1 MPKTVKKI
9 DTEGRLDPI
18 GKPVKPS
25 VRSSLRVA
33 QMKQKEAIEEKKRN
47 KKIKIQEELGKFNA
61 FSKIL
66 EEEGI
71 TRKYPFPQ
79 TWESNLEVN
88 YKHLT
93 DDMGKYDLIKN
104 KFQVFNDGDWSWCD
118 KFFTSTAEAAD
129 NSKIGQSLKVSMFF
143 YLTIFNIQY
152 KDTHTQKILHGEN
165 RKDLTLLLSIL
176 ECFIKNLL
184 VGVIVNQHTGEL
196 QWAEGTIHL
205 DIDTLKKAIESANVS
220 QEVVSQE
227 VIVAFVN
234 LLELTNIFFGAE
246 ALQVQGGGW
255 IEAPLIFQHPM
266 KDSPELTIL
275 LFDILKNKPF
285 HEQAQVHPGKYV
297 STMEGTPLSV
307 HFIFS
312 LIYSPIFRLTVLF
325 SKYLKTG
332 TFDFLMTAIP
342 VQIRKINEL
351 YNLLEEINNFIE
363 TEGNREGAQLK
374 IQIKDLLNNF
384 IEIRNKSPSSPHGP
398 DGTTMHAFSDWIL
411 SLDKLRKTGAF
422 QEYVKKLY
430 QKVQGAQSAGG
441 KKNKELEKEIKKIS
455 RNALKILKKKELIKE
470 KIKKI
475 DNKLK
480 ELDNKKKE
488 LGKIY
493 KTKKNKVLKDKI
505 DKTIKNINKEKI
517 NKSEKKKELK
527 NTSNEY
533 KKIDKELKKMDKVL
547 KKLKIKNKK
556 AKK

>member
-1 MPKTVKKI
+1 MSGNRTSARQAEIQIKLK
-9 DTEGRLDPI
+9 
-18 GKPVKPS
+18 
-25 VRSSLRVA
+25 
-33 QMKQKEAIEEKKRN
+33 EKKM
-47 KKIKIQEELGKFNA
+47 KEENNRQLGKL
-61 FSKIL
+61 SKQWNSLYNIL
-66 EEEGI
+66 EEEGPV
-71 TRKYPFPQ
+71 RKYPFPQ
-79 TWESNLEVN
+79 TWESDLEVN

-104 KFQVFNDGDWSWCD
+104 KFQVFNDGVPWSWCVN
-118 KFFTSTAEAAD
+118 FLPLPPSAAD

-152 KDTHTQKILHGEN
+152 KETHTQKILHEKN
-165 RKDLTLLLSIL
+165 RKDLALLLSIL
-176 ECFIKNLL
+176 ECFIKYLL
-184 VGVIVNQHTGEL
+184 VGVIVNEDTGEL

-220 QEVVSQE
+220 QKVM
-227 VIVAFVN
+227 VAFVN

-246 ALQVQGGGW
+246 ALHVQGAGW
-255 IEAPLIFQHPM
+255 IEAPTIFRHPM
-266 KDSPELTIL
+266 KDSPKLTIL

-297 STMEGTPLSV
+297 STMQGTPLSED
-307 HFIFS
+307 FIFS

-351 YNLLEEINNFIE
+351 YELLKSINTNIEARATQTNDNRKRKIELPLKTEIQQLITKYESIQQNNDGSDNLH
-363 TEGNREGAQLK
+363 QLS
-374 IQIKDLLNNF
+374 QWLV
-384 IEIRNKSPSSPHGP
+384 E
-398 DGTTMHAFSDWIL
+398 
-411 SLDKLRKTGAF
+411 LDAVVYNSGGEF
-422 QEYVKKLY
+422 QKYLDSKR
-430 QKVQGAQSAGG
+430 QQPGAGG

-488 LGKIY
+488 LSKIY

-505 DKTIKNINKEKI
+505 DKTIKNINKEKL

>member
-1 MPKTVKKI
+1 MSDSPA
-9 DTEGRLDPI
+9 GRGEKRKNSEI
-18 GKPVKPS
+18 NFASPS
-25 VRSSLRVA
+25 RREPSTRVA
-33 QMKQKEAIEEKKRN
+33 SLLAALEAKQIERN

-79 TWESNLEVN
+79 TWESDLEVN

-104 KFQVFNDGDWSWCD
+104 KFQVFNDGVPWSWCVN
-118 KFFTSTAEAAD
+118 FLPLPPSAAD

-152 KDTHTQKILHGEN
+152 KETHTQKILQREN
-165 RKDLTLLLSIL
+165 IKDLALLLSIL
-176 ECFIKNLL
+176 ECFIKHLL
-184 VGVIVNQHTGEL
+184 VGVIVNEDTGEL
-196 QWAEGTIHL
+196 QWEEGTIHL
-205 DIDTLKKAIESANVS
+205 DIDTLKKAIESAN
-220 QEVVSQE
+220 VSQE

-246 ALQVQGGGW
+246 ALHVQGAGW
-255 IEAPLIFQHPM
+255 IEAPTIFRHPM
-266 KDSPELTIL
+266 KDSPKLTIL

-285 HEQAQVHPGKYV
+285 HEQAQVHPGMYV
-297 STMEGTPLSV
+297 STMKGTPLSV
-307 HFIFS
+307 DFIFS

-351 YNLLEEINNFIE
+351 YNLLEEINNSIE
-363 TEGNREGAQLK
+363 TEGNQEGAQLK
-374 IQIKDLLNNF
+374 IQIKGLLNNF
-384 IEIRNKSPSSPHGP
+384 IEIRNKSLSSPHGP
-398 DGTTMHAFSDWIL
+398 DGTTMHAFSVWIL
-411 SLDKLRKTGAF
+411 SLDKLSENGAF

-430 QKVQGAQSAGG
+430 QKVQGGQSAGG

-505 DKTIKNINKEKI
+505 DKTIKNINKEKL